1 MCFKQF
7 CPFVY
12 IGAADQF
19 AQMGAAK
26 NIVNVVQKA
35 KGRFNFHAFQQ

>member
-7 CPFVY
+7 CSFVY
-12 IGAADQF
+12 IGAVDQF

-26 NIVNVVQKA
+26 NIVNVVQKE
-35 KGRFNFHAFQQ
+35 KVDLIFMPFNN